1 MKKFRLLSL
10 LIIPAALLASCDAG
24 FSIGGNKEKGAN
36 IRGEVQVE
44 EWNAVFDPVNFVM
57 HTNFVHEVTQT
68 LTDGRKRAFELFET
82 NYGKLHVKQ
91 EYYLMDAADTNE
103 SGEVKHTKEG
113 YWEFKEVKD
122 RTASGTLY
130 ARTDN
135 QEQFAKSDF
144 ADLDLDFYMF
154 ANFGLFP
161 LDFEKC
167 TYDSETKTYTSE
179 SIRFDWTEY
188 DAHLG
193 YTDIKNCKV
202 KFKNSRPVSYD
213 FDFESIYS
221 SGTLSLAAHDYG
233 VFSNYGKADFTI
245 PEGVVTPSE

>member
-44 EWNAVFDPVNFVM
+44 EWNAVFDPVNFIM

-82 NYGKLHVKQ
+82 NYGKLHVRQ
-91 EYYLMDAADTNE
+91 DYYLGSPNETNE
-103 SGEVKHTKEG
+103 SGEIKYTLEG
-113 YWEFKEVKD
+113 YWEFSEVKD
-122 RTASGTLY
+122 RVASGTSY
-130 ARTDN
+130 IKN
-135 QEQFAKSDF
+135 GEVFVKSEFEDVN
-144 ADLDLDFYMF
+144 LDDEMF
-154 ANFGLFP
+154 LSFGLFS

-167 TYDSETKTYTSE
+167 EYDSATKTYTSE
-179 SIRFDWTEY
+179 SFRIDDIPGGQY
-188 DAHLG
+188 V
-193 YTDIKNCKV
+193 DIKNCQV
-202 KFKNSRPVSYD
+202 KFKNSKPVSYD
-213 FDFESIYS
+213 FDFETYNRDGS
-221 SGTLSLAAHDYG
+221 LSLAAHDYG

>member
-44 EWNAVFDPVNFVM
+44 EWDAVFDPVNFVM

-68 LTDGRKRAFELFET
+68 LPDGRKRAFELFET
-82 NYGKLHVKQ
+82 NYGKLHVRQ
-91 EYYLMDAADTNE
+91 DYYLGSPKDTNE
-103 SGEVKHTKEG
+103 SGEIKYTLEG
-113 YWEFKEVKD
+113 YWEFSEVKD
-122 RTASGTLY
+122 RVASGTSY
-130 ARTDN
+130 IKNGGVFVKNEFKDVN
-135 QEQFAKSDF
+135 
-144 ADLDLDFYMF
+144 LDDEMLLS
-154 ANFGLFP
+154 FGLFS

-167 TYDSETKTYTSE
+167 EYDSATKTYTSE
-179 SIRFDWTEY
+179 SFRIDDIPGGQY
-188 DAHLG
+188 V
-193 YTDIKNCKV
+193 DIKNCKV
-202 KFKNSRPVSYD
+202 KFKNSKPVSYD
-213 FDFESIYS
+213 FDFETYNSDGS
-221 SGTLSLAAHDYG
+221 LSLAAHDYG